1 MSGYGSK
8 LLLPSPR
15 RGDQDAVYER
25 QQKPYN
31 IINCYPREVINTHRA
46 YPKYTLENKL
56 IETGQYPYFLPNPER
71 PWSL

>member
-31 IINCYPREVINTHRA
+31 IINCYPREVMNTHRA
-46 YPKYTLENKL
+46 YPKYTL
-56 IETGQYPYFLPNPER
+56 
-71 PWSL
+71 